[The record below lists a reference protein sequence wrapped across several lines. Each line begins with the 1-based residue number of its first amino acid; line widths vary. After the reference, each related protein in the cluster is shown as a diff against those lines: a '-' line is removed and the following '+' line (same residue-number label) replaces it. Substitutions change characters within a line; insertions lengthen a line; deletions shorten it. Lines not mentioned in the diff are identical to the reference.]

1 MKQSDTSFSTL
12 TKTLETASL
21 IIKPLYYLHFSL
33 EHWTNLHLG
42 DLMKQR
48 NRRPRSPFR
57 SPFVFWRICP
67 TTGSGCQA
75 TAAPLSICRIAD
87 WQGWFQLGRQ
97 SSSHSERPSTSPC
110 LRVDRHK
117 TECPFEA
124 AHDGQRTVFATNSC
138 TTYRIWTP
146 SLTIKKRSHVYVWT
160 VKMNTAGRISTLQ
173 VYSIFAKSL
182 NLAS

>member
-110 LRVDRHK
+110 QLMSQSVSRAESDSSDLVHLRMSFNRNLVPVS
-117 TECPFEA
+117 CPNEIESSA
-124 AHDGQRTVFATNSC
+124 Q
-138 TTYRIWTP
+138 
-146 SLTIKKRSHVYVWT
+146 
-160 VKMNTAGRISTLQ
+160 
-173 VYSIFAKSL
+173 
-182 NLAS
+182 